1 MPNNPASEKIAR
13 KSYSG
18 RGIEYAGVDIGKCI
32 EYDALQIIN
41 RILLEQKAKN
51 ERPTPDIADNK

>member
-1 MPNNPASEKIAR
+1 MPNPQASEKIAR
-13 KSYSG
+13 EWYLG

-32 EYDALQIIN
+32 EYDTLKIIN

-51 ERPTPDIADNK
+51 EQPAPNAADNK